1 MMASIVDFS
10 DFRNKIKH
18 YLERE
23 KSVNLIELE
32 SDTLEE
38 ALNDA
43 SLELSVPYKDLD
55 YEILVRGSDGLFGYG
70 KRKWK
75 IVAYKNS
82 YTKFGI
88 FDVLSSQGSSE
99 EVVSLDGKFFI
110 KRTTRGVFLKVTSAL
125 GVGSAVNLKDV
136 MDKFAS
142 CNNIKYLDIDFVRVV
157 VENASGNYEQ
167 VAVFEADLSESVTMM
182 VHISEDS
189 MSVTVEFT
197 APGPNG
203 AEVLEKDIF
212 NILKKYGISNRAF
225 LKDKIKEF
233 VDFPIYGEPVEMAR
247 GINPVKGRDSYINF
261 IAKSKYLGEYGS
273 IGIGNELR
281 NVDQGEELAE
291 IIPLSKGVNGYT
303 IFGKILVAEN
313 GRELDLVLGEN
324 TLREGNKIVAGCD
337 GYMSIVNGVISV
349 HDVYV
354 IEGDV
359 GPGTGNIVNN
369 GMVLVRGSVLDGYNV
384 MAKSGIE
391 VNGLV
396 GRCNLKTDGSIILR
410 SGANGKGGSEIYA
423 KKSIRSKFLEN
434 VNVRCEGDIEVIRG
448 IVNSYVSCKKKV
460 LCIGKKSKIV
470 GSYINAREEVRAY
483 SIGSEGNAETSISVG
498 FDPEIKD
505 LLFRFTEYL
514 VKIEKRLEVLMKDIF
529 ALKKN
534 IEFTVDKA
542 DKSLKI
548 DSCNEL
554 INERNILILE
564 IKMVKDKQANLQ
576 EALENSKIDGKV
588 FVEYMAYA
596 GVKLHIKDAYYEL
609 SRDYHNITFVE
620 DDNIIKMIA
629 YVPFKSK

>member
-1 MMASIVDFS
+1 MASIVDFS

>member
-1 MMASIVDFS
+1 M
-10 DFRNKIKH
+10 
-18 YLERE
+18 
-23 KSVNLIELE
+23 
-32 SDTLEE
+32 
-38 ALNDA
+38 
-43 SLELSVPYKDLD
+43 
-55 YEILVRGSDGLFGYG
+55 
-70 KRKWK
+70 
-75 IVAYKNS
+75 
-82 YTKFGI
+82 
-88 FDVLSSQGSSE
+88 
-99 EVVSLDGKFFI
+99 
-110 KRTTRGVFLKVTSAL
+110 
-125 GVGSAVNLKDV
+125 
-136 MDKFAS
+136 
-142 CNNIKYLDIDFVRVV
+142 
-157 VENASGNYEQ
+157 
-167 VAVFEADLSESVTMM
+167 
-182 VHISEDS
+182 
-189 MSVTVEFT
+189 
-197 APGPNG
+197 
-203 AEVLEKDIF
+203 
-212 NILKKYGISNRAF
+212 
-225 LKDKIKEF
+225 
-233 VDFPIYGEPVEMAR
+233 
-247 GINPVKGRDSYINF
+247 
-261 IAKSKYLGEYGS
+261 
-273 IGIGNELR
+273 
-281 NVDQGEELAE
+281 
-291 IIPLSKGVNGYT
+291 SKGVDGYT
-303 IFGKILVAEN
+303 VFGKILVAEN

-505 LLFRFTEYL
+505 LLSRFTEYL

-620 DDNIIKMIA
+620 DENIIKMIA

>member
-1 MMASIVDFS
+1 MASIVDFS

-142 CNNIKYLDIDFVRVV
+142 CNNIKDLDIDFVRVV